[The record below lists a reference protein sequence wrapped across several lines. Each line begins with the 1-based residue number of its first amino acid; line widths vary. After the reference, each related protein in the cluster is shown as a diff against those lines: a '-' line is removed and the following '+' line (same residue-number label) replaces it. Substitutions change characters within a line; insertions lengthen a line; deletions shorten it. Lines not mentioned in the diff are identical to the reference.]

1 MKRGGGADTGVLTDT
16 CSNDVVA
23 WQTRVVVLTR
33 MVLRGCMLPDT
44 EIFLTRAIMPLF
56 DK

>member
-1 MKRGGGADTGVLTDT
+1 MRGGGADTDT
-16 CSNDVVA
+16 CSDDVVA

-33 MVLRGCMLPDT
+33 MVQRDCLLSDA
-44 EIFLTRAIMPLF
+44 EILMTRAIMPLF